1 MRKGQRKVRRVSF
14 FSMRD
19 SEKKN
24 SPTQSLVQLS
34 EVRDGIIVLAD
45 GTLRSILMV
54 SSLNFALKSEEEQN
68 AIVFAFQGFLNSL
81 DFPVQITVMS
91 RKLDITPYLEEL
103 RQRKN
108 QQQNELLRLQ
118 MEEYSNFVAELVKG
132 NDIMTKS
139 FFVTVSFSVQQSKQ
153 TGVVGR
159 VLKGLQSLRRTK
171 KTAVTD
177 EDFEHYRTQLLL
189 RVEQVAIGLQGVG
202 LRLMP
207 LKTQEVLELFYD
219 VLNPVTSRNHRLQN
233 VAKLRFKE
241 TERGELRLG
250 KENRTPWVKT

>member
-1 MRKGQRKVRRVSF
+1 
-14 FSMRD
+14 MRD
-19 SEKKN
+19 SEKNN

-68 AIVFAFQGFLNSL
+68 AIVFAFQSFLNSL
-81 DFPVQITVMS
+81 DFSVQISVMS
-91 RKLDITPYLEEL
+91 RKLDITPYIEEL
-103 RQRKN
+103 RQRRS
-108 QQQNELLRLQ
+108 QQKNELLRLQ

-139 FFVTVSFSVQQSKQ
+139 FFVTVSFSVQESKQ
-153 TGVVGR
+153 TGAVSR
-159 VLKGLQSLRRTK
+159 VLKGLQSLRKTK
-171 KTAVTD
+171 KTAMTD
-177 EDFEHYRTQLLL
+177 VDFEHYRTQLLL
-189 RVEQVAIGLQGVG
+189 RVEQVAVGLQGVG
-202 LRLMP
+202 LRLVP

-233 VAKLRFKE
+233 IAALKLKE
-241 TERGELRLG
+241 TERGELKSG
-250 KENRTPWVKT
+250 KRIGTPWVQT

>member
-1 MRKGQRKVRRVSF
+1 
-14 FSMRD
+14 MRD
-19 SEKKN
+19 PEKSN
-24 SPTQSLVQLS
+24 SPTQPLVQLS
-34 EVRDGIIVLAD
+34 EVRDGIIVLDD

-68 AIVFAFQGFLNSL
+68 AIVFAYQGFLNSL

-103 RQRKN
+103 RQRRS
-108 QQQNELLRLQ
+108 QQPNELLRLQ
-118 MEEYSNFVAELVKG
+118 MGEYSNFVAELVKD

-153 TGVVGR
+153 AGILERT
-159 VLKGLQSLRRTK
+159 LKGVQSLRKTK
-171 KTAVTD
+171 KTKMTD
-177 EDFEHYRTQLLL
+177 KDFEHYRTQLLL
-189 RVEQVAIGLQGVG
+189 RVEQVAVGLQGVG
-202 LRLMP
+202 LRLVP
-207 LKTQEVLELFYD
+207 LKTQETLELFYD

-241 TERGELRLG
+241 TERQNLNNG
-250 KENRTPWVKT
+250 KENKRPWTKK